1 MELQHL
7 TEQAVERPLK
17 DWQCTLF
24 ILRIFHW
31 EWFYLMK
38 VCSTLEQ
45 SEGKITRFLDRKINL
60 HYGIS

>member
-1 MELQHL
+1 MELKHL
-7 TEQAVERPLK
+7 IEQAVERPLK

-24 ILRIFHW
+24 ILKICHW
-31 EWFYLMK
+31 EWLYLMK

-45 SEGKITRFLDRKINL
+45 SEGKVTRFLDRKINL